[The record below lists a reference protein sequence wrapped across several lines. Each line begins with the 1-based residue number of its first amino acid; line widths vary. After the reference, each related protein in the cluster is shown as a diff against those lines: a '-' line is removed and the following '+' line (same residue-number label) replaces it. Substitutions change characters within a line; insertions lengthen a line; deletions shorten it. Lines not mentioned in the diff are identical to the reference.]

1 MKNPN
6 NGNGSNGVVR
16 AAKAAALSGAI
27 LAGLVGTSAV
37 TSSAPGPGVA
47 APRNFP
53 ADQPCSIQGDGGDPS
68 LNVQK
73 NRFVAPTADDMTS
86 NVMAPADMIKLLEP
100 HELESFKQRADW
112 PDDSPVQ
119 QVKTLETKAVT
130 LEGYL
135 VGAKKENTGNGESC
149 NCHEPKTLFDYH
161 LYVADE
167 PSVGIDEA
175 VVVEMT
181 PRWRDVY
188 STWGTADNNYEGFG
202 VIKSH
207 VDERVRVTGWL
218 LFDEEHLN
226 QVGKYRATVWEI
238 HPITTFQY
246 QENNGSWTTL

>member
-6 NGNGSNGVVR
+6 NGNAASNGDGSNGVAR
-16 AAKAAALSGAI
+16 AAKAAALSGVI
-27 LAGLVGTSAV
+27 LAGLVGTSAA
-37 TSSAPGPGVA
+37 TSSAAGPAVA
-47 APRNFP
+47 AARNFP

-73 NRFVAPTADDMTS
+73 NRFVAPTTDDMTS
-86 NVMAPADMIKLLEP
+86 SVMEPADMIRLPEP

-112 PDDSPVQ
+112 PDDSAVQ

-181 PRWRDVY
+181 RDGA
-188 STWGTADNNYEGFG
+188 TFIRPG
-202 VIKSH
+202 
-207 VDERVRVTGWL
+207 ERPTITTRGSVSS
-218 LFDEEHLN
+218 
-226 QVGKYRATVWEI
+226 RATSTSAFASRAGCFSTKSI
-238 HPITTFQY
+238 
-246 QENNGSWTTL
+246 